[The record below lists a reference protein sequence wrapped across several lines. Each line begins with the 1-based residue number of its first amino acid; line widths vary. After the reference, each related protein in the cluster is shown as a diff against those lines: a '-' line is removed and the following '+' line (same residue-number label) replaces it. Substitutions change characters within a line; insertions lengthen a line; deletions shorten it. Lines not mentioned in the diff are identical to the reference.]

1 MFESATE
8 IYWAR
13 IISYETLLTCFFTI
27 IYLILR
33 YEPSMK
39 KVDRIIRGL
48 ACSLALVTCLSMT
61 NGAGASLNPALGF
74 AQSIYMIG
82 VYN

>member
-8 IYWAR
+8 VYWAR

-33 YEPSMK
+33 YEQSMK
-39 KVDRIIRGL
+39 KVDRIVKGI
-48 ACSLALVTCLSMT
+48 ACSLTLATCLEMT

-74 AQSIYMIG
+74 A
-82 VYN
+82 